1 MALRLFNTMGRKMED
16 FNPITEGK
24 VGFYGCGPTVYN
36 YAHIGNLRAYVFLD
50 TLDRTLRFLGYDIN
64 HVMNVTDIGHL
75 SGDADDGEDK
85 MLKTAKE
92 RGQSVLEIA
101 DFYTKAFF
109 NDIDRLNI
117 KRPTT
122 VCKATEHVEE
132 MIALIKRLEENGHTY
147 MAGGNLY
154 YDVSTFP
161 KYGDL
166 ANLNLDDLK
175 AGARID
181 VDQNKRNPYDFVLW
195 FTKSKF
201 ENQALTWDSP
211 WGRGYP
217 GWHIECSAMS
227 MKYLGESFD
236 IHTGGIDHIPIHH
249 TNEIAQSEGATGK
262 KWVNYWLHNEF
273 LVIAKEKNADGSEGQ
288 AKMSKS
294 SGNFLT
300 LQKLIDEGYAPLDY
314 RFLLLGG
321 HYRSQIT
328 FSWSAMDGAKNSR
341 KALNQ
346 RIAKILEKTDFA
358 KNLDGVK
365 NLKITEESALAE
377 LDNFTKALEDD
388 LSTPKALSI
397 LQTTVKNQNISDE
410 QKIALINKMD
420 EVLSLSLLEE
430 GKKVLDEQANSSVQN
445 TESNPEIEKLIAER
459 AEAKKQKNYA
469 RSDEIRDEL
478 KAKGIILIDT
488 PQGTTWKYE

>member
-1 MALRLFNTMGRKMED
+1 
-16 FNPITEGK
+16 
-24 VGFYGCGPTVYN
+24 
-36 YAHIGNLRAYVFLD
+36 
-50 TLDRTLRFLGYDIN
+50 
-64 HVMNVTDIGHL
+64 
-75 SGDADDGEDK
+75 
-85 MLKTAKE
+85 
-92 RGQSVLEIA
+92 
-101 DFYTKAFF
+101 
-109 NDIDRLNI
+109 
-117 KRPTT
+117 
-122 VCKATEHVEE
+122 
-132 MIALIKRLEENGHTY
+132 
-147 MAGGNLY
+147 
-154 YDVSTFP
+154 
-161 KYGDL
+161 
-166 ANLNLDDLK
+166 
-175 AGARID
+175 
-181 VDQNKRNPYDFVLW
+181 
-195 FTKSKF
+195 
-201 ENQALTWDSP
+201 
-211 WGRGYP
+211 
-217 GWHIECSAMS
+217 
-227 MKYLGESFD
+227 
-236 IHTGGIDHIPIHH
+236 
-249 TNEIAQSEGATGK
+249 
-262 KWVNYWLHNEF
+262 
-273 LVIAKEKNADGSEGQ
+273 
-288 AKMSKS
+288 MSKS

-346 RIAKILEKTDFA
+346 RIAKILEKTDFV

-445 TESNPEIEKLIAER
+445 TESNPEIEKLITER

>member
-1 MALRLFNTMGRKMED
+1 
-16 FNPITEGK
+16 
-24 VGFYGCGPTVYN
+24 
-36 YAHIGNLRAYVFLD
+36 
-50 TLDRTLRFLGYDIN
+50 
-64 HVMNVTDIGHL
+64 
-75 SGDADDGEDK
+75 
-85 MLKTAKE
+85 
-92 RGQSVLEIA
+92 
-101 DFYTKAFF
+101 
-109 NDIDRLNI
+109 
-117 KRPTT
+117 
-122 VCKATEHVEE
+122 
-132 MIALIKRLEENGHTY
+132 
-147 MAGGNLY
+147 
-154 YDVSTFP
+154 
-161 KYGDL
+161 
-166 ANLNLDDLK
+166 
-175 AGARID
+175 
-181 VDQNKRNPYDFVLW
+181 
-195 FTKSKF
+195 
-201 ENQALTWDSP
+201 
-211 WGRGYP
+211 
-217 GWHIECSAMS
+217 
-227 MKYLGESFD
+227 
-236 IHTGGIDHIPIHH
+236 
-249 TNEIAQSEGATGK
+249 
-262 KWVNYWLHNEF
+262 
-273 LVIAKEKNADGSEGQ
+273 
-288 AKMSKS
+288 MSKS

-328 FSWSAMDGAKNSR
+328 FSWPAMDGAKNSR

-346 RIAKILEKTDFA
+346 RIAKILEKTEFA
-358 KNLDGVK
+358 KNLDGIK
-365 NLKITEESALAE
+365 NLKITQDTAVAE

-445 TESNPEIEKLIAER
+445 SESNPEIEKLIAER